1 MNDEQQRIEDEIDE
15 YVEQESDPDKA
26 QRLMRER
33 EKAERKADIKELNR
47 LLSAQQVKE
56 DLLQAITDHAPLL
69 SVPPLDIGA
78 LDRKGR
84 PKHTWA
90 LIMSDAQLGQKTT
103 LQATGEIFEQSTEIT
118 TLQMKMLWRKIDELL
133 WIARKAY
140 DVDEFVLYDLGD
152 QVEGDSM
159 RASQAAKTDLPVTRQ
174 AVVFTD
180 LQNEFIQ
187 NALNRFKKVRV
198 HKVGGN
204 HDRISSRPG
213 LAGLGELDYVDTFS
227 WICGAFQQR
236 MFSKAIDEGR
246 LEFHNYESFF
256 GADLL
261 CGKRVVFEHGASFKA
276 SSGSYAGISFY
287 GIMNAARG
295 YMEMLSG
302 ADMVLMGHFHKFM
315 HLPLS
320 NGWGDL
326 IVNGAFPPSTEFVQ
340 SSFKAFGRPSQTLLE
355 MHDEQGLV
363 GVRRIYIETPNMLK
377 PGQFWERLRTE
388 RSAA

>member
-1 MNDEQQRIEDEIDE
+1 MSDEIEQEMDE
-15 YVEQESDPDKA
+15 YLAKESDSEKV
-26 QRLMRER
+26 QRLARER

-47 LLSAQQVKE
+47 LLSLQQTKE
-56 DLLQAITDHAPLL
+56 DLLKTIADHAPLL

-78 LDRKGR
+78 VSRKDR

-103 LQATGEIFEQSTEIT
+103 LQATGDVFEQSTDVCARQI
-118 TLQMKMLWRKIDELL
+118 KMLWAKIDELL
-133 WIARKAY
+133 FIARKAY

-152 QVEGDSM
+152 NVEGDSM
-159 RASQAAKTDLPVTRQ
+159 RPSQAAKTDLPVTKQ

-180 LQNEFIQ
+180 LQNELIQ

-204 HDRISSRPG
+204 HDRISQKPG

-236 MFSKAIDEGR
+236 MFAKSIEEGR
-246 LEFHNYESFF
+246 LEFHNHESFY

-261 CGKRVVFEHGASFKA
+261 CGRRVVFEHGASFKA

-287 GIMNAARG
+287 GLMNAARG
-295 YMEMLSG
+295 YGEMLSG
-302 ADMVLMGHFHKFM
+302 ADMVLMGHFHKPI

-340 SSFKAFGRPSQTLLE
+340 SAFKAFGRPSQTLLE
-355 MHDEQGLV
+355 MHEEHGLV
-363 GVRRIYIETPNMLK
+363 GVRRIYLETENMLK
-377 PGQFWERLRTE
+377 PGQFWDKLKAERGV
-388 RSAA
+388 A